1 MFLKS
6 INRLRRNTAVRLT
19 LRFATLFLLSAAL
32 LFITVDYLLG
42 KSQLEKDQLQISS
55 FLESYQRLE
64 AQAGLHKLEL
74 VIERDAPYFQR
85 SEMRVAIKDIK
96 GKNMM
101 LVQPGS
107 WQGELV
113 VSPANPDTPW
123 QQGSVQGSLQNSET
137 ALIFRE
143 VLLADGLSLSIG
155 KSTALREAQLASY
168 RGLVLLIMLPLLLLG
183 LLLTAYMNW
192 HTLRPLHDLIDTVR
206 SIQANQL
213 KARVDIRNPDS
224 ELGELAQLF
233 NDMLA
238 QIQRLIDGMRH
249 SLDSVAHDLRTP
261 LSRMRLSL
269 ESALTEPDEET
280 LKEAL
285 MDCAEESQQIEAML
299 RTLMDLSEAESGI
312 LKLHKSQ
319 LNPATLI
326 EECIELYDYVAEEKS
341 IRLSF
346 ENSFEN
352 TAEQNINADPIRLRQ
367 ALANLLDNAIKYTPE
382 GGLITVQLGSD
393 SQNLKI
399 MIRDNGIGIAEQD
412 QPLIFDR
419 LFRAQSCRSE
429 PGMGLGLSLVKAII
443 EAHKGSIRV
452 DTALGEGSC
461 FTLKLPLIE

>member
-32 LFITVDYLLG
+32 LFVTVDFLLS

-64 AQAGLHKLEL
+64 DQAGLHKLEL

-85 SEMRVAIKDIK
+85 SEMRVAIKDSQ
-96 GKNMM
+96 GKN
-101 LVQPGS
+101 LILIQPES
-107 WQGELV
+107 WQGELIL
-113 VSPANPDTPW
+113 SPASPDETW
-123 QQGSVQGSLQNSET
+123 QHGTLQDSLQNSAT
-137 ALIFRE
+137 GLIFRE
-143 VLLADGLSLSIG
+143 VQLADGLSLSIG
-155 KSTALREAQLASY
+155 KSAALREAQLSSY
-168 RGLVLLIMLPLLLLG
+168 RGLVLLVMLPLLLLG

-224 ELGELAQLF
+224 ELGELAKLF

-269 ESALTEPDEET
+269 ESALTKPDEQA

-299 RTLMDLSEAESGI
+299 KTLMDLSEAESGI

-341 IRLSF
+341 IRLNF
-346 ENSFEN
+346 DNSFES
-352 TAEQNINADPIRLRQ
+352 TAEQTINADPIRLRQ

-382 GGLITVQLGSD
+382 GGLISVKLGSD
-393 SQNLKI
+393 NRNLNISIK
-399 MIRDNGIGIAEQD
+399 DSGIGITAQD

-452 DTALGEGSC
+452 DSDLGKGSC
-461 FTLKLPLIE
+461 FSLTLPLTK

>member
-1 MFLKS
+1 MLLKS

-32 LFITVDYLLG
+32 LFVTVDYLLG

-85 SEMRVAIKDIK
+85 SEMRVAIKDSQ
-96 GKNMM
+96 GKTLI
-101 LVQPGS
+101 LVQPDS
-107 WQGELV
+107 WQGELI
-113 VSPANPDTPW
+113 VSPDNPDTPW
-123 QQGSVQGSLQNSET
+123 QKGSVQGNLQDSET
-137 ALIFRE
+137 DLIFRE
-143 VLLADGLSLSIG
+143 VLLADDLSLSIG
-155 KSTALREAQLASY
+155 KSEALREAQLASY
-168 RGLVLLIMLPLLLLG
+168 RGLVLLVMFPLLLLG

-192 HTLRPLHDLIDTVR
+192 RTLRPLHDLIDTVR
-206 SIQANQL
+206 SIQANHL
-213 KARVDIRNPDS
+213 KPRVDIRNPDS

-269 ESALTEPDEET
+269 ESALTEPDEQS

-312 LKLHKSQ
+312 LKLHNSP

-341 IRLSF
+341 IRLHFESSF
-346 ENSFEN
+346 KS
-352 TAEQNINADPIRLRQ
+352 TAEPNINADPIRLRQ
-367 ALANLLDNAIKYTPE
+367 VLANLLDNAIKYTPQ
-382 GGLITVQLGSD
+382 GGLITVQLSSD
-393 SQNLKI
+393 NRNLNI
-399 MIRDNGIGIAEQD
+399 SVQDNGIGIAAQD
-412 QPLIFDR
+412 RSLIFDR
-419 LFRAQSCRSE
+419 LFRAQSCRGE

-452 DTALGEGSC
+452 TSELGKGSC

>member
-32 LFITVDYLLG
+32 LFVTVDFLLS

-64 AQAGLHKLEL
+64 DQAGLHKLEL

-85 SEMRVAIKDIK
+85 SEMRVAINNSQ
-96 GKNMM
+96 GKNLI
-101 LVQPGS
+101 LVQPES
-107 WQGELV
+107 WQGELML
-113 VSPANPDTPW
+113 SPASPDEMW
-123 QQGSVQGSLQNSET
+123 QHGTLQDSLQNSAT
-137 ALIFRE
+137 DLIFRE
-143 VLLADGLSLSIG
+143 VQLADGLSLSIG

-168 RGLVLLIMLPLLLLG
+168 RGLVLLVMLPLLLLG

-269 ESALTEPDEET
+269 ESALTKPNEQD

-326 EECIELYDYVAEEKS
+326 EECLELYDYVAEEKS
-341 IRLSF
+341 VRLNF

-367 ALANLLDNAIKYTPE
+367 TLANLLDNAIKYTPE
-382 GGLITVQLGSD
+382 GGLITVQLSSNNQKLNISVID
-393 SQNLKI
+393 S
-399 MIRDNGIGIAEQD
+399 GIGIAEQD
-412 QPLIFDR
+412 QSLIFDR
-419 LFRAQSCRSE
+419 LFRAQSCRGE

-452 DTALGEGSC
+452 NSELGKGSC
-461 FTLKLPLIE
+461 FSLTLPLTE